1 MSKNSDKWLEVMK
14 SEINSMYSNQV
25 WTWIDAPKSVTPI
38 RCKWIYKKKIGA
50 DGQIETYK
58 IRLMAKD
65 FRQK

>member
-1 MSKNSDKWLEVMK
+1 MDS
-14 SEINSMYSNQV
+14 IFSNQV
-25 WTWIDAPKSVTPI
+25 WTLIDALEGVTPI

-65 FRQK
+65 FRQKIGYRL